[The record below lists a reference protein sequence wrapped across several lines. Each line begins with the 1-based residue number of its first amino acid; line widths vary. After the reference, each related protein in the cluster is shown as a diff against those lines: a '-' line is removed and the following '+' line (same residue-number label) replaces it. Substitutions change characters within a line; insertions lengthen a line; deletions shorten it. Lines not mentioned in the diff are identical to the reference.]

1 MDRKDLNNQIENKQN
16 FNIVKRIKLKRLTK
30 LICTLDEKWN
40 NREKLTGL
48 FNIGVDGIEI
58 YSEIDS
64 EIQKQLIYKIREFEK
79 ENLQFVT
86 ILYNLSYFHIYVLQ
100 INDNDKEL
108 NINQNDIIYIKNSN
122 NDEKS
127 LESGESLLF
136 PYIITEPKL
145 LFDNFSNDIIHINY
159 GEISL
164 KVEKVNKLFL
174 KCVALNSGTIHKQ
187 NLLSVYIIL

>member
-1 MDRKDLNNQIENKQN
+1 MFLKYRLKYLLIYLIDSKIINLNCTIENLTS
-16 FNIVKRIKLKRLTK
+16 NISKLSS
-30 LICTLDEKWN
+30 N
-40 NREKLTGL
+40 
-48 FNIGVDGIEI
+48 
-58 YSEIDS
+58 
-64 EIQKQLIYKIREFEK
+64 
-79 ENLQFVT
+79 
-86 ILYNLSYFHIYVLQ
+86 
-100 INDNDKEL
+100 NDKEL

-164 KVEKVNKLFL
+164 KVEKVNNLFL